1 MKLDNGIKE
10 LAERKT
16 SGMAGYVRYGDI
28 QGNTGKTK
36 NLLDDMRGR
45 RETEANKKQGHVEK
59 TMGHL
64 TGEHGH
70 WPGVSQQ
77 DKQHGEVNPDEDIY
91 PGENGQTQIRTEGE
105 NSYNYN
111 DKGRPVLHNTRGTSF
126 LAGSAW
132 DMDWKGLGAYQFNS
146 EYEHAELHKAMA
158 HTIAATNQEKPTFGV
173 KPTAEEAIRMDE
185 EGSKADI
192 RWEAVKRWKSTFQEV
207 VIDPET
213 FGSLFG
219 EYSAREKE

>member
-111 DKGRPVLHNTRGTSF
+111 DKGRPDYT
-126 LAGSAW
+126 AG
-132 DMDWKGLGAYQFNS
+132 Q
-146 EYEHAELHKAMA
+146 
-158 HTIAATNQEKPTFGV
+158 V